1 MCTLGLAIVLAL
13 QWTEVPAEL
22 QESCTHGA
30 DPGLPSTQTRS
41 MIQLGGHRP
50 QAMARGEASRAGANA
65 GVLAGAVR
73 RMASAGRGHADLE
86 RRQQEAN
93 ALLSAFGALQ
103 AATNDTEHRKD
114 IDEKLLVSIKET
126 LNKTLFDNLKNQSAE
141 DQAEVNADNNYLIQC
156 DTLLNSSL
164 SGTVAAALTALGASR
179 KGHKDC
185 RKNESA
191 AFTANS
197 TAWAA
202 YLVLET
208 QIPSPPACPQF
219 TRKLDS
225 MSKIFKPQ
233 DNAMLKWY
241 EDNKPTF
248 RAKEVAYQDADQTL
262 QTKRTK
268 CNGLQQAMEQ
278 DYCDY
283 QTKLTSTCGTYV
295 SCHQTNLARYRATKA
310 RVKQTEASRKSL
322 YKSGRAIIC
331 HLEAVLA
338 RSTSHDC
345 ANSSANLDVSHL
357 DIVYPV
363 EPAQRSCD
371 TSSVSDSPCDAS
383 WIAAEYS
390 WMPQGTVAAACSRCP
405 SETQA

>member
-41 MIQLGGHRP
+41 MIQLGGHSA

-65 GVLAGAVR
+65 GVLVGAVR

-93 ALLSAFGALQ
+93 ALLSTLGALQ
-103 AATNDTEHRKD
+103 ADPNDNGINTTELD
-114 IDEKLLVSIKET
+114 IIKET
-126 LNKTLFDNLKNQSAE
+126 LNKALFDNLKLQSAE
-141 DQAEVNADNNYLIQC
+141 DQAEVNADHGYLIQC
-156 DTLLNSSL
+156 ETDMNSSL
-164 SGTVAAALTALGASR
+164 SGTVSAAFTALGASR

-191 AFTANS
+191 AYMANS

-202 YLVLET
+202 YSVLET
-208 QIPSPPACPQF
+208 QIPDPPTCPQF

-225 MSKIFKPQ
+225 MSNFFKPQ
-233 DNAMLKWY
+233 SNAMLKWY
-241 EDNKPTF
+241 EDYKPTF
-248 RAKEVAYQDADQTL
+248 RAKEVTYEDADQTL
-262 QTKRTK
+262 QTERTK

-283 QTKLTSTCGTYV
+283 QKKLTSTCGTYV
-295 SCHQTNLARYRATKA
+295 SCHQTNLARYRASKA

-331 HLEAVLA
+331 HLEALIA
-338 RSTSHDC
+338 GSTRHDC

-357 DIVYPV
+357 AIDYPV
-363 EPAQRSCD
+363 EPAQLSCD

-390 WMPQGTVAAACSRCP
+390 RMPQGTVAAACSRCH
-405 SETQA
+405 SVTQA